1 MGRHT
6 YLSTLLLNEEKKGY
20 FEGQGRSLLSSRA
33 KFPTIH
39 HGGKRATKKRLTY
52 EKVLRREGYCPFLY
66 QSSFFWNMILFL
78 YLTISNM
85 LAIKNLVIQPLY
97 FKYSYLVRYNNWSL
111 SNLVMYVKYVLKT
124 RLLYFM
130 GVKKHPS
137 SIISKDLSI
146 ALFYWPVT
154 TQPCS

>member
-1 MGRHT
+1 
-6 YLSTLLLNEEKKGY
+6 
-20 FEGQGRSLLSSRA
+20 
-33 KFPTIH
+33 
-39 HGGKRATKKRLTY
+39 
-52 EKVLRREGYCPFLY
+52 
-66 QSSFFWNMILFL
+66 MIFLFL
-78 YLTISNM
+78 FLWPGNVRPIDPKNKICSNFEAVMIMRPGLMSLNSGNDLKEKLYHLYWGVRSSSANFVFIKSASISN
-85 LAIKNLVIQPLY
+85 
-97 FKYSYLVRYNNWSL
+97 FKYSYLVRYNNSSL